1 MACEKYKSY
10 QKPENLKHKL
20 HFTGSSTVSYDGS
33 NDVTVNIPSSGDATN
48 GSLLIKADNNDYIS
62 FDGGENKSI
71 NLRSGSNVRIDKATT
86 GGENLDLTI
95 NATDTKYDVATP
107 SKSGLMSAE
116 DKNKLNG
123 IEDGANNY
131 TYTLPT
137 ATSSTLGGV
146 TIGDNITT
154 QGSKISI
161 TKENVTNAL
170 GYTPSATD
178 TKYDVATPSKSGL
191 MSASDKTKLDSL
203 IYAYP
208 VGSVYI
214 SISSNFNPNT
224 SFGGAW
230 ERFGQGRTLIG
241 EGTGDDGST
250 SMSFTA
256 NSTGGE
262 YKHKLTVEE
271 MPSHSHR
278 QRVAAPTGSQSG
290 TQRLDYV
297 RDSEANL
304 YDALHDT
311 YPKGKDAPHNN
322 VQPYITVY
330 FWKRTA

>member
-48 GSLLIKADNNDYIS
+48 GSLLIKADNTDYIS
-62 FDGGENKSI
+62 FDGGENKSV

-95 NATDTKYDVATP
+95 NATDTTYDIATP
-107 SKSGLMSAE
+107 STNGLMSSA
-116 DKNKLNG
+116 DKN
-123 IEDGANNY
+123 
-131 TYTLPT
+131 
-137 ATSSTLGGV
+137 
-146 TIGDNITT
+146 
-154 QGSKISI
+154 
-161 TKENVTNAL
+161 
-170 GYTPSATD
+170 
-178 TKYDVATPSKSGL
+178 
-191 MSASDKTKLDSL
+191 KLDSL

-224 SFGGAW
+224 SFGGTW

-241 EGTGDDGST
+241 EGTGSDGST
-250 SMSFTA
+250 SMTFTA
-256 NSTGGE
+256 GATGGTYAE
-262 YKHKLTVEE
+262 TLTTYQI
-271 MPSHSHR
+271 PSHNHIVHFMRTSKEASGFGLTKASPFIN
-278 QRVAAPTGSQSG
+278 RVIVSGDDNNDSQITQSTYTGGGS
-290 TQRLDYV
+290 
-297 RDSEANL
+297 
-304 YDALHDT
+304 
-311 YPKGKDAPHNN
+311 PHNN

>member
-48 GSLLIKADNNDYIS
+48 GSLLIKADNNDYVS
-62 FDGGENKSI
+62 FDGGENRSV

-107 SKSGLMSAE
+107 STNGLMSAS

-154 QGSKISI
+154 TGSEISI
-161 TKENVTNAL
+161 TKGNVTKAL
-170 GYTPSATD
+170 GFTPTRIYNGTSE
-178 TKYDVATPSKSGL
+178 TPPTSGL
-191 MSASDKTKLDSL
+191 QVGD
-203 IYAYP
+203 IYIQLE
-208 VGSVYI
+208 S
-214 SISSNFNPNT
+214 
-224 SFGGAW
+224 
-230 ERFGQGRTLIG
+230 
-241 EGTGDDGST
+241 
-250 SMSFTA
+250 
-256 NSTGGE
+256 
-262 YKHKLTVEE
+262 
-271 MPSHSHR
+271 
-278 QRVAAPTGSQSG
+278 
-290 TQRLDYV
+290 
-297 RDSEANL
+297 
-304 YDALHDT
+304 
-311 YPKGKDAPHNN
+311 
-322 VQPYITVY
+322 
-330 FWKRTA
+330 

>member
-48 GSLLIKADNNDYIS
+48 GSLLIKADNNDYVS
-62 FDGGENKSI
+62 FDGGENRSV

-107 SKSGLMSAE
+107 SQSGLMSAE

-161 TKENVTNAL
+161 EKQDVTNAL
-170 GYTPSATD
+170 GYTPTR
-178 TKYDVATPSKSGL
+178 
-191 MSASDKTKLDSL
+191 
-203 IYAYP
+203 IY
-208 VGSVYI
+208 
-214 SISSNFNPNT
+214 
-224 SFGGAW
+224 
-230 ERFGQGRTLIG
+230 
-241 EGTGDDGST
+241 
-250 SMSFTA
+250 
-256 NSTGGE
+256 
-262 YKHKLTVEE
+262 
-271 MPSHSHR
+271 
-278 QRVAAPTGSQSG
+278 SG
-290 TQRLDYV
+290 T
-297 RDSEANL
+297 SETPPTTGL
-304 YDALHDT
+304 QVGDI
-311 YPKGKDAPHNN
+311 
-322 VQPYITVY
+322 YIQLES
-330 FWKRTA
+330 